1 MMLAV
6 TIMPIMTLKIV
17 NTRHAVIWC
26 KIPVNCAVHV
36 GEIQLAP
43 TQIKPHILILST
55 RTSWNNSIVSSK
67 ALAFRN
73 HLRRI

>member
-6 TIMPIMTLKIV
+6 TIMLIMTLKIV
-17 NTRHAVIWC
+17 NTCRAVIWC

-43 TQIKPHILILST
+43 TQISLTYRFCPREHHGTMGGFTGGVRGGGLNPS
-55 RTSWNNSIVSSK
+55 
-67 ALAFRN
+67 
-73 HLRRI
+73 